1 MLIMRYYETYLEG
14 TVAMTTTIRISDA
27 SIHEAQIYG
36 KIYNRSVPKQIEFW
50 SKIGKTAE
58 ENPEMSYDE
67 IRKIL
72 FSLEEKKFG
81 DVEDFKF
88 ST

>member
-1 MLIMRYYETYLEG
+1 
-14 TVAMTTTIRISDA
+14 MTTTIRISDA
-27 SIHEAQIYG
+27 IVHEAQIYG

-50 SKIGKTAE
+50 SKIGKITE

-67 IRKIL
+67 IRMIL